1 MPLARAGTVVEA
13 FTAAKDPEHP
23 DANEDQL
30 VLLPG
35 RAFAVIDGVT
45 SRTGRLI
52 DGETTG
58 RIAARLVR
66 DGVLRQLLDEPGRID
81 PGAMIDGL
89 TRTLQDAHRVHGLEA
104 VALAEP
110 GQRLAATLA
119 LVVRTGET
127 VQALAV
133 GDSLI
138 RINGKQLFDWEK
150 PLDLVHATVR
160 RLAWQALAALDEDPV
175 ERDRICRHLVW
186 QGLATAHPEAGPLA
200 DPAALAGLR
209 AGVLRELGEM
219 LPDVPADELAMV
231 LDGGVVSG
239 QGHFQNA
246 ADRKLGYPI
255 LDGTKVPDTMIRQ
268 ASIALDEV
276 RSIELST
283 DGYFRQPVGTKL
295 ADWEAAADEVER
307 IDPFKIG
314 RYGSA
319 KGSIGRRRADDR
331 TVVTVHFPEDM
342 RPRPALQRVPP
353 AIRPRSD
360 ERASVRR
367 DRGR

>member
-30 VLLPG
+30 LLLPG

-58 RIAARLVR
+58 RVAARLVR
-66 DGVLRQLLDEPGRID
+66 DGVLRQLLDEPGRIE
-81 PGAMIDGL
+81 PGAFVVRL
-89 TRTLQDAHRVHGLEA
+89 TRMLQEAHRAHGLEA
-104 VALAEP
+104 VAANEP

-119 LVVRTGET
+119 LVMRTGET

-138 RINGKQLFDWEK
+138 RINGKQLFEWEK

-160 RLAWQALAALDEDPV
+160 RLAWQALTEEDFV

-186 QGLATAHPEAGPLA
+186 QGLAAAHPDAGPLA
-200 DPAALAGLR
+200 DADALAKLR
-209 AGVLRELGEM
+209 ASALRELGEM
-219 LPDVPADELAMV
+219 LPDVPADEITTV

-239 QGHFQNA
+239 QGGFQNA
-246 ADRKLGYPI
+246 ADRRLGYPI
-255 LDGTKVPDTMIRQ
+255 LDGTTVPDAMIRQ
-268 ASIALDEV
+268 ASIDLGEV
-276 RSIELST
+276 RSVELAT

-319 KGSIGRRRADDR
+319 KCSIGKLRADDR
-331 TVVTVHFPEDM
+331 TVVTIHFPDSF
-342 RPRPALQRVPP
+342 RPRPALQRMPP
-353 AIRPRSD
+353 PIRPRSE